1 MIMRKV
7 FVMIAVLT
15 GMVGTMMAQGLDEKY
30 ATDLLPVGT
39 LAPDLI
45 DPMDSIHRIADFH
58 GRCVVLDFFAT
69 WCSDCRKDLP
79 EMKKLYMTYDME
91 GVEFLGVSF
100 DTDFSVLQA
109 FMDKES
115 LPWRVISDLKKMKES
130 KMAKDYHIQW
140 IPTMY
145 LLDTEGR
152 VLLATVEIDKLKAK
166 LAELKKANQL
176 VVPELAGQDHAPQ
189 YPGGVPELIK
199 FLSNNIKY
207 PVLAEQYGIEG
218 RVLINFFV
226 ETDGTVSE
234 RKVVKA
240 ELKNRLS
247 DKKFSKLSDADKDA
261 IREKGEGL
269 LKEEALRVVGKMPN
283 WEPALRRGKKVRVKY
298 TLPISFKL
306 R

>member
-1 MIMRKV
+1 
-7 FVMIAVLT
+7 MIAVLT

>member
-7 FVMIAVLT
+7 LIMIAVLT
-15 GMVGTMMAQGLDEKY
+15 GMAGTMMAQGLDEKY
-30 ATDLLPVGT
+30 AIDLLPVGT
-39 LAPDLI
+39 KAPDLI
-45 DPMDSIHRIADFH
+45 DPNDSIHHIDDFR

-79 EMKKLYMTYDME
+79 EMKKLYMQYDME

-100 DTDFSVLQA
+100 DTDFSVLQN
-109 FMDKES
+109 FMDKEK

-130 KMAKDYHIQW
+130 KMAKDYHIKW

-176 VVPELAGQDHAPQ
+176 VAPELAGQDHAPQ
-189 YPGGVPELIK
+189 YPGGVQELIR
-199 FLSNNIKY
+199 FLSSNIKY
-207 PVLAEQYGIEG
+207 PVLAEKYGVEG
-218 RVLINFFV
+218 RVLVNFFV
-226 ETDGTVSE
+226 ETNGTVSGM
-234 RKVVKA
+234 KV
-240 ELKNRLS
+240 LKTEFKDRLS
-247 DKKFSKLSDADKDA
+247 DKKFSKYSETDKLSM
-261 IREKGEGL
+261 REKAEEL
-269 LKEEALRVVGKMPN
+269 LKEEALRVVKKMEN
-283 WEPALRRGKKVRVKY
+283 WEPALRRGEKVRVRY

>member
-30 ATDLLPVGT
+30 ATDLLPIGT
-39 LAPDLI
+39 KAPDLI
-45 DPMDSIHRIADFH
+45 DPKDSIHRIDDFR

-79 EMKKLYMTYDME
+79 EMKKLHMTYDME

-100 DTDFSVLQA
+100 DTDFSVLQD

>member
-7 FVMIAVLT
+7 LIMIAVVT
-15 GMVGTMMAQGLDEKY
+15 GMAGTMMAQGLDEKY

-39 LAPDLI
+39 KAPDLI
-45 DPMDSIHRIADFH
+45 DPNDSIHHIDDFR
-58 GRCVVLDFFAT
+58 GRCVVLGFFAT

-100 DTDFSVLQA
+100 DTDFSVLQN
-109 FMDKES
+109 FMDKEK

-130 KMAKDYHIQW
+130 KMAKDYHIKW

-189 YPGGVPELIK
+189 YPGGVQELIR

-207 PVLAEQYGIEG
+207 PVLAEKYGVEG
-218 RVLINFFV
+218 RVLVNFFV
-226 ETDGTVSE
+226 ETNGTVSGM
-234 RKVVKA
+234 KV
-240 ELKNRLS
+240 LKTEFKDRLS
-247 DKKFSKLSDADKDA
+247 DKKFSKYSETDKLSM
-261 IREKGEGL
+261 REKAEEQ
-269 LKEEALRVVGKMPN
+269 LKEEALRVVKKMEN
-283 WEPALRRGKKVRVKY
+283 WEPALRRGEKVRVRY